1 MTGHCEKHGDF
12 EQQKIELLPGK
23 SILSKCPL
31 CVAEEEAEYHKAL
44 KAEQLEKSEKLYKDC
59 GIPERFKDC
68 AIDNYHVNSV
78 DQEKAYNA
86 VNKYIA
92 MFDEPPV
99 SNPLFLTGSYGTG
112 KTHLAVAIMKHL
124 IDKGKIRTAYY
135 TTTMRMIRDIR
146 SSYHHKSDSTEQEVI
161 DRYIVKDLL
170 VLDEVGLQNGTDNEK
185 LLIYEVLNG
194 RYENMSPTVLISNLP
209 YIDLKNYLGERVIDR
224 LKGKGGI
231 LAVFDWESERGHV

>member
-1 MTGHCEKHGDF
+1 
-12 EQQKIELLPGK
+12 
-23 SILSKCPL
+23 
-31 CVAEEEAEYHKAL
+31 
-44 KAEQLEKSEKLYKDC
+44 
-59 GIPERFKDC
+59 
-68 AIDNYHVNSV
+68 
-78 DQEKAYNA
+78 
-86 VNKYIA
+86 
-92 MFDEPPV
+92 
-99 SNPLFLTGSYGTG
+99 
-112 KTHLAVAIMKHL
+112 MKHL